1 MNIRPA
7 RMKELDEIMALYDQ
21 GRRFMRQ
28 SGNANQW
35 INGYPSREMIRE
47 DICLGHCYLALE
59 GEEYT
64 AVFWFFDGEDLEP
77 T

>member
-7 RMKELDEIMALYDQ
+7 LLSELDAIMELYDQ

-35 INGYPSREMIRE
+35 INGYPSREMIRK
-47 DICLGHCYLALE
+47 DIRLGHCYLALE

-64 AVFWFFDGEDLEP
+64 AVFCVFHGEDL
-77 T
+77 